1 MSLNFEFIVK
11 DPRWDAEE
19 LSEIGARVAVVLSD
33 YLTFPDM
40 ASAIVMA
47 CDNTTISNLNQNFRG
62 KLQPTNVLSWP
73 SVDRSAPHPGGWPA
87 LPRAE
92 ETSELGDIALA
103 YETCHREA
111 AQAGCLLSDHVL
123 HLFVHGIL
131 HLLGYDHIDDQ
142 DAMIMERI
150 EVEIL
155 SALGVVNPYNDRGG
169 MPSILER

>member
-73 SVDRSAPHPGGWPA
+73 SVELAAKIPGRRPVLA
-87 LPRAE
+87 AHA
-92 ETSELGDIALA
+92 ELGDIAIA
-103 YETCHREA
+103 FETCIDEA
-111 AQAGCLLSDHVL
+111 YAANLAFVDHITHLLIHAT
-123 HLFVHGIL
+123 L
-131 HLLGYDHIDDQ
+131 HLLGYDHIEDT
-142 DAMIMERI
+142 DAELMEQI
-150 EVEIL
+150 EIDVLAKL
-155 SALGVVNPYNDRGG
+155 SIFNPYRVDDGA
-169 MPSILER
+169 

>member
-73 SVDRSAPHPGGWPA
+73 SVELAAKIPGERPVLA
-87 LPRAE
+87 TDA
-92 ETSELGDIALA
+92 ELGDIAIA
-103 YETCHREA
+103 FETCIGEA
-111 AQAGCLLSDHVL
+111 CAANLAIVDHIAHLLIHAT
-123 HLFVHGIL
+123 L
-131 HLLGYDHIDDQ
+131 HLLGYDHIEDT
-142 DAMIMERI
+142 DAELMEQI
-150 EVEIL
+150 EIDVLAKL
-155 SALGVVNPYNDRGG
+155 SIFNPYRVDDGA
-169 MPSILER
+169 

>member
-73 SVDRSAPHPGGWPA
+73 SVELAAKIPGRRPVLA
-87 LPRAE
+87 AHA
-92 ETSELGDIALA
+92 ELGDIAIA
-103 YETCHREA
+103 FETCIDEA
-111 AQAGCLLSDHVL
+111 YAANLAFVDHITHLLIHAT
-123 HLFVHGIL
+123 L
-131 HLLGYDHIDDQ
+131 HLLGYDHIEDT
-142 DAMIMERI
+142 DAELMEQI
-150 EVEIL
+150 EIDVLAKL
-155 SALGVVNPYNDRGG
+155 SISNPYRVNVGTQ
-169 MPSILER
+169 